1 MGGYVPP
8 HMRQGDG
15 GGGGGRRR
23 GAGGR
28 SGSDNNR
35 NRQPSAP
42 ATPDAAVQDAIK
54 RKDAAER
61 KLSKDGA
68 QGAAHAASTLASIAD
83 ELRSALASG
92 DSLTPSARSDAG
104 LALGEAL
111 CAAAAAS
118 ITASRHG
125 PLSPEL
131 ARLETDAR
139 TSAAAMYEDAYV
151 VLADLARWCE
161 TQIKSH
167 QSQNPGD
174 TRREWADAT
183 LAATTAAANALAA
196 RGDVSTLNTRDA
208 LARAVDTYESAAA
221 LSKAALDEAISSNDP
236 TSSKNAAA
244 EDLLAGLW
252 NLADAKVKLA
262 EASAEHAVEATVS
275 STVTSIEAMFQ
286 HAFQT
291 YEEACQRCDSRAGD
305 DLAGLLMDWGVA
317 YASLAQILVD
327 KVLVPSTNNRVP
339 VTWDAAVAARA
350 IASCDGALEKLG
362 KSAEFG
368 AGDVAAHVAFGEAR
382 RTKSEIYHA
391 EAKVY
396 QLCAREH
403 DPAYGRAVAEADGA
417 LAAAAD
423 PAVPFGFGAA
433 LRLDSSNADALIGAA
448 ECHVERG
455 RMHKQFGPDVLP
467 SVMCEYDAHVSSM
480 RSHFARGW
488 ELYARALDLAAGANP
503 RKDPGWA
510 SDRLEVA
517 YNAACAACL
526 AGELDTARGLLE
538 SVVACGGATKEVI
551 DADADLD
558 ALRG

>member
-1 MGGYVPP
+1 
-8 HMRQGDG
+8 
-15 GGGGGRRR
+15 
-23 GAGGR
+23 
-28 SGSDNNR
+28 
-35 NRQPSAP
+35 
-42 ATPDAAVQDAIK
+42 
-54 RKDAAER
+54 
-61 KLSKDGA
+61 
-68 QGAAHAASTLASIAD
+68 
-83 ELRSALASG
+83 
-92 DSLTPSARSDAG
+92 
-104 LALGEAL
+104 
-111 CAAAAAS
+111 
-118 ITASRHG
+118 
-125 PLSPEL
+125 
-131 ARLETDAR
+131 
-139 TSAAAMYEDAYV
+139 
-151 VLADLARWCE
+151 
-161 TQIKSH
+161 
-167 QSQNPGD
+167 
-174 TRREWADAT
+174 
-183 LAATTAAANALAA
+183 
-196 RGDVSTLNTRDA
+196 
-208 LARAVDTYESAAA
+208 
-221 LSKAALDEAISSNDP
+221 
-236 TSSKNAAA
+236 
-244 EDLLAGLW
+244 
-252 NLADAKVKLA
+252 
-262 EASAEHAVEATVS
+262 
-275 STVTSIEAMFQ
+275 MFQ

-317 YASLAQILVD
+317 YASHAQILVD
-327 KVLVPSTNNRVP
+327 KVLVPSTNNQVP

-368 AGDVAAHVAFGEAR
+368 AGVAFGEAR

-391 EAKVY
+391 DAKVY

-403 DPAYGRAVAEADGA
+403 DPAYGRAVAEANGA

-423 PAVPFGFGAA
+423 PAGPFGFGAA

-488 ELYARALDLAAGANP
+488 ELYARALDLAARANP

-538 SVVACGGATKEVI
+538 SVVACGGATKEGI

>member
-1 MGGYVPP
+1 
-8 HMRQGDG
+8 
-15 GGGGGRRR
+15 
-23 GAGGR
+23 
-28 SGSDNNR
+28 
-35 NRQPSAP
+35 
-42 ATPDAAVQDAIK
+42 
-54 RKDAAER
+54 
-61 KLSKDGA
+61 
-68 QGAAHAASTLASIAD
+68 
-83 ELRSALASG
+83 
-92 DSLTPSARSDAG
+92 
-104 LALGEAL
+104 
-111 CAAAAAS
+111 
-118 ITASRHG
+118 
-125 PLSPEL
+125 
-131 ARLETDAR
+131 
-139 TSAAAMYEDAYV
+139 MYEDAYV

-167 QSQNPGD
+167 QSENPGD

-236 TSSKNAAA
+236 ASSKNAAA

-286 HAFQT
+286 ARVSDVRRGVPALRLASRGRPRGFADGLGRRVRVARADPRGQGT
-291 YEEACQRCDSRAGD
+291 GAQYEQ
-305 DLAGLLMDWGVA
+305 
-317 YASLAQILVD
+317 
-327 KVLVPSTNNRVP
+327 RVP

>member
-1 MGGYVPP
+1 
-8 HMRQGDG
+8 
-15 GGGGGRRR
+15 
-23 GAGGR
+23 
-28 SGSDNNR
+28 
-35 NRQPSAP
+35 
-42 ATPDAAVQDAIK
+42 
-54 RKDAAER
+54 
-61 KLSKDGA
+61 
-68 QGAAHAASTLASIAD
+68 
-83 ELRSALASG
+83 
-92 DSLTPSARSDAG
+92 
-104 LALGEAL
+104 LGEAL

-131 ARLETDAR
+131 ARAENDTRA
-139 TSAAAMYEDAYV
+139 SAAAMYEDAYV

-167 QSQNPGD
+167 HSENPGD

-196 RGDVSTLNTRDA
+196 RGDVSALTTRDA

-262 EASAEHAVEATVS
+262 EASAEHAVEAAVS
-275 STVTSIEAMFQ
+275 STVTSIEAMF
-286 HAFQT
+286 HAAFQT

-317 YASLAQILVD
+317 YASHAQILVD
-327 KVLVPSTNNRVP
+327 KVLVPSTNA
-339 VTWDAAVAARA
+339 WDAAVAARA

-368 AGDVAAHVAFGEAR
+368 AGDVAAHVAFGEAQ

-391 EAKVY
+391 EAKAY

-423 PAVPFGFGAA
+423 PAANFGFGAA
-433 LRLDSSNADALIGAA
+433 LRLDSSNMDALIGAA

-526 AGELDTARGLLE
+526 AGELDTARGLIE

>member
-28 SGSDNNR
+28 AGSDNNR

-61 KLSKDGA
+61 KLGKEGA

-83 ELRSALASG
+83 ELRSALASAG
-92 DSLTPSARSDAG
+92 ESLTPSARSDAG

-131 ARLETDAR
+131 ARAENDTRA
-139 TSAAAMYEDAYV
+139 SAAAMYEDAYV

-167 QSQNPGD
+167 HSQNHS
-174 TRREWADAT
+174 TSRREWADAT

-196 RGDVSTLNTRDA
+196 RGDVSALNTRDA

-286 HAFQT
+286 AAFQT

-327 KVLVPSTNNRVP
+327 KVLVPSTNAVP

-391 EAKVY
+391 EAKTY
-396 QLCAREH
+396 QLCARVH
-403 DPAYGRAVAEADGA
+403 DPAYARCVAEADGA
-417 LAAAAD
+417 LAAATD
-423 PAVPFGFGAA
+423 PAANFGFGKAS
-433 LRLDSSNADALIGAA
+433 RLDSSNADALIGAA

-455 RMHKQFGPDVLP
+455 RMHKKFGPDVLP
-467 SVMCEYDAHVSSM
+467 SVMCEHDAHVSSM